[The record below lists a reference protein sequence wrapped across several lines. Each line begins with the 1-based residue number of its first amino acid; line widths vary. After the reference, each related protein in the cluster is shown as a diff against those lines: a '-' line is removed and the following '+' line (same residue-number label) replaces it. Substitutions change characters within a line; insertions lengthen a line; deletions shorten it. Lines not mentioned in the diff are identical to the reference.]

1 MIKAIFVAI
10 ILAAIVL
17 AAFAF
22 ISYVTTVD
30 MGDRVVSVFIA
41 AGDNFEQVAGKI
53 VAAGVVRSGVMLRYP
68 AQWRGIDRKLTPGR
82 YDFTGKNS
90 CRSVLGKLERGD
102 VVTIRVT
109 IYEGAPIWKVASIL
123 SRRMEVDSAEIVRLN
138 RDPSWLAELGVPS
151 MDGYLFP
158 ETYFFRWGTS
168 TRDMLKT
175 MVQMFRAKT
184 DTVWPASIPNG
195 LSRQELI
202 VLASIVEA
210 EALLDAEKPQIA
222 SVYHNRIRERMKL
235 DADPTVI
242 YGLGGLNRPLTR
254 RDIIHTEGAAFRRP
268 LSTHP
273 VWSRFRRRSARERPS
288 TYSSWPTG
296 AGDIG
301 SLAPTRSTIGRGER
315 FAGRRTRPAVR
326 STSLIIG

>member
-254 RDIIHTEGAAFRRP
+254 RDLETESP
-268 LSTHP
+268 YNTY
-273 VWSRFRRRSARERPS
+273 RRRGLPPTPINSPGLVAIQAALRPGTTEYLFFVADGSGGHRFSRTNEEHNRARREIRRAQNK
-288 TYSSWPTG
+288 TG
-296 AGDIG
+296 
-301 SLAPTRSTIGRGER
+301 S
-315 FAGRRTRPAVR
+315 
-326 STSLIIG
+326 